1 MKAAREYKKQ
11 QSRVLQSKASKN
23 VVQCIPLTRSM
34 TNIIDKTVFT
44 SEHDVWNFYNTFKR
58 KYSEVSVL
66 EMINKILAPIHA
78 LFDGKIIYKKDKT
91 FSEEK
96 MEEDD
101 IDCAEVHYDDDE
113 YGANISYHGDLD
125 NYEDDVFIDKY
136 IEEHPIQLARKG
148 NTITGP
154 KSYYGKMGPYIDI
167 SYKTGA
173 KGDIDFKKP
182 YHGQIYKNTV
192 LDNSYIDLP
201 KNIDKS
207 NRAQHFAIADKLFAK
222 KNRKPNASWTTKYRR
237 GKYTWH
243 HLVTPHNM
251 VLVDMTVH
259 AKHGHNGGV
268 YLW

>member
-11 QSRVLQSKASKN
+11 QSRVLQSKASKS

-34 TNIIDKTVFT
+34 TKIIAETVFT
-44 SEHDVWNFYNTFKR
+44 SEHDVWDFYNTFKR

-66 EMINKILAPIHA
+66 EMINKILAPNHA
-78 LFDGKIIYKKDKT
+78 LFDG
-91 FSEEK
+91 K

-113 YGANISYHGDLD
+113 FRANMSYHGDLY
-125 NYEDDVFIDKY
+125 NYEDGVLIDKY

-154 KSYYGKMGPYIDI
+154 KSYKGKMEDYFGI
-167 SYKTGA
+167 SYKTGD
-173 KGDIDFKKP
+173 KGDIDFKFPWQGK
-182 YHGQIYKNTV
+182 INSDTV
-192 LDNSYIDLP
+192 LEDSEVDLLKYINI
-201 KNIDKS
+201 KIDKT
-207 NRAQHFAIADKLFAK
+207 NRTQHFACADKLYATIK
-222 KNRKPNASWTTKYRR
+222 GNQKASWATNFRKGR
-237 GKYTWH
+237 YTWH
-243 HLVTPHNM
+243 HLKTPYKM

>member
-11 QSRVLQSKASKN
+11 QSRVLQSKASKS

-34 TNIIDKTVFT
+34 TKIIAETVFT
-44 SEHDVWNFYNTFKR
+44 SEHDVWDFYNTFKR

-66 EMINKILAPIHA
+66 EMINKILAPNHA
-78 LFDGKIIYKKDKT
+78 

-101 IDCAEVHYDDDE
+101 IDCEEAHYDVDE
-113 YGANISYHGDLD
+113 YVANISYHGDLD
-125 NYEDDVFIDKY
+125 NYEDGVLIDKY

-154 KSYYGKMGPYIDI
+154 KSYNGKMGYYSEI
-167 SYKTGA
+167 SYKTGD
-173 KGDIDFKKP
+173 KGDIDFKFPWQGK
-182 YHGQIYKNTV
+182 INSDTV
-192 LDNSYIDLP
+192 LEDSEVDLLKYIN
-201 KNIDKS
+201 KTINKTIDKT
-207 NRAQHFAIADKLFAK
+207 NRTQHFAYADKLYAT
-222 KNRKPNASWTTKYRR
+222 KNRKDNASWATNFRK
-237 GKYTWH
+237 GQYTWH
-243 HLVTPHNM
+243 HLKTPYKM